1 LSISCHVRNI
11 SEKEKVFTV
20 AGQSD
25 QKKTGALSMKE
36 ENFSSAAET
45 IIGSDEPNSPELV
58 DNDVQRHWHGVVKRR
73 SFLKGISLAGATVAA
88 GALMGKQLSA
98 QTSRTSGRLSKGDA
112 ALLRFAAAVELIEAD
127 LWQQYNELGGVQGGN
142 PAYIAALSNLDGDM
156 PQYIADNTDDELSH
170 AAFLNAYLISR
181 GEQPVDLDTFRT
193 LPSSQAT
200 GAKNIG
206 RLTNLLKLNV
216 DLSWYTRYRST
227 QNPDL
232 GAKLKGPFKIHN
244 EPAIPLNDADTPPN
258 QPQPVPP
265 ATPQEARMQ
274 AIANTAGFHFAF
286 IEQGGASLY
295 PTLAF
300 KATDPEV
307 LRILVSIGGVEID
320 HFGLWHDKAGNAV
333 AQPLAG
339 VTDPETGLTFP
350 DLNAPNA
357 ELDQTNLILPEPC
370 DFISKNLPQCSVIR
384 PTTTRN
390 GGAVATIKAFTD
402 DLLFLGQSPAFFSLV
417 NQLAV
422 EADSVPGGF

>member
-1 LSISCHVRNI
+1 M
-11 SEKEKVFTV
+11 KEK
-20 AGQSD
+20 
-25 QKKTGALSMKE
+25 
-36 ENFSSAAET
+36 
-45 IIGSDEPNSPELV
+45 NSPSAVVSET
-58 DNDVQRHWHGVVKRR
+58 DSPEASHSSIEEGVQRHWQGVVKRR
-73 SFLKGISLAGATVAA
+73 SFLKGLGIAGATLSA
-88 GALMGKQLSA
+88 GALLGAAQATRSTVKLS
-98 QTSRTSGRLSKGDA
+98 RGDA
-112 ALLRFAAAVELIEAD
+112 ALLRFAAAAELIEAD

-156 PQYIADNTDDELSH
+156 AQYISDNTDDELSH
-170 AAFLNAYLISR
+170 AAFLNAYLISK
-181 GEQPVDLDTFRT
+181 GEEPVDLDAFRT

-200 GAKNIG
+200 GAKDIG

-216 DLSWYTRYRST
+216 DLSWYTRYRSGK
-227 QNPDL
+227 NPDF
-232 GAKLKGPFKIHN
+232 GAKLKGPFTIKN
-244 EPAIPLNDADTPPN
+244 QPAIPLNDNDTPPD
-258 QPQPVPP
+258 QLQPVPP

-295 PTLAF
+295 PTLIF

-350 DLNAPNA
+350 DLNALNS

-370 DFISKNLPQCSVIR
+370 EFISNSLPPCSVIR
-384 PTTTRN
+384 PTETK
-390 GGAVATIKAFTD
+390 GVAMGALKFLTD
-402 DLLFLGQSPAFFSLV
+402 MGLFRGQSPAFFALLHE
-417 NQLAV
+417 LA
-422 EADSVPGGF
+422 EQADAARRGHD

>member
-1 LSISCHVRNI
+1 
-11 SEKEKVFTV
+11 
-20 AGQSD
+20 
-25 QKKTGALSMKE
+25 MKE
-36 ENFSSAAET
+36 EKSQSTVVSET
-45 IIGSDEPNSPELV
+45 NPSEANQYSTEDT
-58 DNDVQRHWHGVVKRR
+58 VQRSWQGVVKRR
-73 SFLKGISLAGATVAA
+73 SFLKGLGIAGAALSA
-88 GALMGKQLSA
+88 GAFLGTEGYGQDKRS
-98 QTSRTSGRLSKGDA
+98 SGRLSKGDA

-142 PAYIAALSNLDGDM
+142 PAYMAALSNLDGDM

-170 AAFLNAYLISR
+170 AAFLNAYLISK
-181 GEQPVDLDTFRT
+181 GEAPADLDAFRN

-216 DLSWYTRYRST
+216 DLSWYTRYRSA
-227 QNPDL
+227 QNPDF
-232 GAKLKGPFKIHN
+232 GVRFNGPFTIQN
-244 EPAIPLNDADTPPN
+244 QPAIPLDDTDTPFN
-258 QPQPVPP
+258 QPQAVPP
-265 ATPQEARMQ
+265 ANPKQARMQ

-300 KATDPEV
+300 KATDAEV

-333 AQPLAG
+333 NQPLAG

-350 DLNAPNA
+350 DLNARNS

-370 DFISKNLPQCSVIR
+370 EFISKSLPRCSVIR
-384 PTTTRN
+384 PSLTKN
-390 GGAVATIKAFTD
+390 GGAIATIKAFTD
-402 DLLFLGQSPAFFSLV
+402 DLLFFGQPQAFFTLM
-417 NQLAV
+417 NRLAG
-422 EADSVPGGF
+422 EADSVRREF

>member
-1 LSISCHVRNI
+1 
-11 SEKEKVFTV
+11 
-20 AGQSD
+20 
-25 QKKTGALSMKE
+25 
-36 ENFSSAAET
+36 
-45 IIGSDEPNSPELV
+45 
-58 DNDVQRHWHGVVKRR
+58 
-73 SFLKGISLAGATVAA
+73 
-88 GALMGKQLSA
+88 
-98 QTSRTSGRLSKGDA
+98 
-112 ALLRFAAAVELIEAD
+112 
-127 LWQQYNELGGVQGGN
+127 VQGGN

-170 AAFLNAYLISR
+170 AAFLNAYLISK
-181 GEQPVDLDTFRT
+181 GEAPVDLDTFRT

-216 DLSWYTRYRST
+216 DLSWYTRYRSAK
-227 QNPDL
+227 NPDF
-232 GAKLKGPFKIHN
+232 GVKFKGPFTIAN
-244 EPAIPLNDADTPPN
+244 EPAIPLDDNDTPPN
-258 QPQPVPP
+258 QTQPVPP
-265 ATPQEARMQ
+265 ATSQEARMQ

-339 VTDPETGLTFP
+339 VTDPVTGLTFP
-350 DLNAPNA
+350 DLNALNS

-370 DFISKNLPQCSVIR
+370 EFISKSLPPCSVIR
-384 PTTTRN
+384 PTSTQN
-390 GGAVATIKAFTD
+390 GGAVATVKAFTQ
-402 DLLFLGQSPAFFSLV
+402 DLLFLGQSPAFFKLV

-422 EADSVPGGF
+422 QADSVRRGF

>member
-1 LSISCHVRNI
+1 M
-11 SEKEKVFTV
+11 KEKSLTV
-20 AGQSD
+20 
-25 QKKTGALSMKE
+25 
-36 ENFSSAAET
+36 SSRSAKA
-45 IIGSDEPNSPELV
+45 SDEPGSSSLAG
-58 DNDVQRHWHGVVKRR
+58 NDVQRHWQGVIRRR
-73 SFLKGISLAGATVAA
+73 SFLKGITVAGATLTA
-88 GALMGKQLSA
+88 GALMGKELNAQTTRTSRQLS
-98 QTSRTSGRLSKGDA
+98 KDDA

-127 LWQQYNELGGVQGGN
+127 LWQQYNELGGVLGGN

-156 PQYIADNTDDELSH
+156 PQYVADNTDDELSH
-170 AAFLNAYLISR
+170 AAFLNAYLASR
-181 GEQPVDLDTFRT
+181 GAEPVDLDAFRT

-227 QNPDL
+227 NNPDL
-232 GAKLKGPFKIHN
+232 GAHFKGPIKIEN
-244 EPAIPLNDADTPPN
+244 QPAIPISDTDTPPDTVIPSAS
-258 QPQPVPP
+258 PQNPGSSFTGD
-265 ATPQEARMQ
+265 AARMQ

-300 KATDPEV
+300 KAKDPEV
-307 LRILVSIGGVEID
+307 LRVFVSIGGVEID
-320 HFGLWHDKAGNAV
+320 HFGLWHDKGGNAV
-333 AQPLAG
+333 AQPLAL

-350 DLNAPNA
+350 DLNALNS

-370 DFISKNLPQCSVIR
+370 AFISTNLPRCSVIR

-402 DLLFLGQSPAFFSLV
+402 DLLFLGQSPGFFNFI

-422 EADSVPGGF
+422 TADSVAGGF

>member
-1 LSISCHVRNI
+1 
-11 SEKEKVFTV
+11 
-20 AGQSD
+20 
-25 QKKTGALSMKE
+25 MKE
-36 ENFSSAAET
+36 QNSHSTVVSEANSSEASPSSTGEN
-45 IIGSDEPNSPELV
+45 
-58 DNDVQRHWHGVVKRR
+58 VQRHWQGVVKRR
-73 SFLKGISLAGATVAA
+73 SFLKGLGIASATLSA
-88 GALMGKQLSA
+88 GALLATEGNAQDKRSKGKLSN
-98 QTSRTSGRLSKGDA
+98 GDA
-112 ALLRFAAAVELIEAD
+112 ALLRFAAAAELIEAD

-156 PQYIADNTDDELSH
+156 PQYIADNTDDEISH
-170 AAFLNAYLISR
+170 AAFLNAYLISK
-181 GEQPVDLDTFRT
+181 GVEPVDLDVFRT

-200 GAKNIG
+200 GAKDIG
-206 RLTNLLKLNV
+206 RLTNLMKLNV
-216 DLSWYTRYRST
+216 DLSWYTRYRSG

-232 GAKLKGPFKIHN
+232 GAHFKGPFSIKHD
-244 EPAIPLNDADTPPN
+244 PAIPLNDNDTPPN

-333 AQPLAG
+333 SQPLAG

-350 DLNAPNA
+350 DLNALHS

-370 DFISKNLPQCSVIR
+370 EFISKGLPQCSVIQ
-384 PTTTRN
+384 PTSTQN

-402 DLLFLGQSPAFFSLV
+402 DLLFLGQSQSFFTLV
-417 NQLAV
+417 NRLAV
-422 EADSVPGGF
+422 EADSVRRGF